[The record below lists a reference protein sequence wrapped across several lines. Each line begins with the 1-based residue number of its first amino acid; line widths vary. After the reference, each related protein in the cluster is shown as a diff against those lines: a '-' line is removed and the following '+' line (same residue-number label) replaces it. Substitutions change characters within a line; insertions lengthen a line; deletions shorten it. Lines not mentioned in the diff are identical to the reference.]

1 MRQLKFVYKISAYL
15 SYFIVNCP
23 TKEVLS
29 KQPQNFWLGEYSP
42 SNWCQYANCNAFR
55 GHCHKKKAIAEG
67 SNVTT
72 GALSSAC
79 FTVVSVYMGAWEIM
93 EKKSR

>member
-1 MRQLKFVYKISAYL
+1 MPIAMLLEA
-15 SYFIVNCP
+15 IV
-23 TKEVLS
+23 T
-29 KQPQNFWLGEYSP
+29 
-42 SNWCQYANCNAFR
+42 R
-55 GHCHKKKAIAEG
+55 KKAIAEG